1 MPAPKRVD
9 VAEYKK
15 GALSGRALQDDV
27 GQIETA

>member
-9 VAEYKK
+9 VAECKK

-27 GQIETA
+27 VQTETA